1 MSRLIML
8 YNDKTGTIDGFHY
21 DSYLI
26 QSVEWNLQTNILNVK
41 VNYTINKGR
50 KMKLKSYFYNVED
63 KRIQI
68 NKVVEQIH
76 KLHNGKNIL

>member
-8 YNDKTGTIDGFHY
+8 YNDKTGTIDGFQY
-21 DSYLI
+21 QGYLI
-26 QSVEWNLQTNILNVK
+26 QSVEWDLQTNILNVK

-50 KMKLKSYFYNVED
+50 KMKLKSYFFNVED
-63 KRIQI
+63 KKIQI

-76 KLHNGKNIL
+76 KLHNG

>member
-8 YNDKTGTIDGFHY
+8 YNDKTGTIDGFYY
-21 DSYLI
+21 DSYII

-63 KRIQI
+63 KKIQI

-76 KLHNGKNIL
+76 KLHNG

>member
-8 YNDKTGTIDGFHY
+8 YNDKTGTIDGFYY

-63 KRIQI
+63 KKIQI

-76 KLHNGKNIL
+76 KLHNG

>member
-1 MSRLIML
+1 ML
-8 YNDKTGTIDGFHY
+8 YNDKTGTIDGFQY

-26 QSVEWNLQTNILNVK
+26 QSVEWDLQTNILNVK

-50 KMKLKSYFYNVED
+50 KMKLKSYFFNIED
-63 KRIQI
+63 SRIQI
-68 NKVVEQIH
+68 NKIVEQIH

>member
-8 YNDKTGTIDGFHY
+8 YNDKTGTIDGFQY
-21 DSYLI
+21 QGYLI
-26 QSVEWNLQTNILNVK
+26 QSVEWDLQTNILNVK

-63 KRIQI
+63 KKIQI

-76 KLHNGKNIL
+76 KLHNG

>member
-8 YNDKTGTIDGFHY
+8 YNDKTGTIDGFNY
-21 DSYLI
+21 DSYII

-63 KRIQI
+63 KKIQI

-76 KLHNGKNIL
+76 KLHNG

>member
-1 MSRLIML
+1 ML
-8 YNDKTGTIDGFHY
+8 YNDKVGTIDGFQY

-26 QSVEWNLQTNILNVK
+26 QSVEWDLQTNTLNVK

-63 KRIQI
+63 KKIQI
-68 NKVVEQIH
+68 NKIVEQIH
-76 KLHNGKNIL
+76 ELHNG

>member
-1 MSRLIML
+1 ML

-21 DSYLI
+21 DSYII
-26 QSVEWNLQTNILNVK
+26 QSVEWDLQTNILNVK

-63 KRIQI
+63 KKIII
-68 NKVVEQIH
+68 NKIVEQIH
-76 KLHNGKNIL
+76 QLHNGKNIL